1 MGDSSSK
8 YDPYTEYV
16 KNMYLVD
23 VIKEESGEATK
34 EFIEKLYG
42 DSTPTVG
49 EIQDKEIKPVK
60 SPMVILPAT
69 LKDIPL
75 DEDGIIQG
83 NPVYGGEIVIPIKSE
98 IKYLNNL
105 ETNSGW
111 THDGH
116 TILIWTQGARIR
128 TDRLSYKTCI
138 KMGLSP
144 ELDSI
149 LLEIKKVFPPPSKGP
164 DQIMKRIPGI
174 NQRVKNPLN
183 NHWQELSTVIITLND
198 IHHWSR
204 EQIADWLDT
213 LDDQPK
219 FSVLEGGEPLDE

>member
-49 EIQDKEIKPVK
+49 EIQYKEIKPVK
-60 SPMVILPAT
+60 NPMVILPAT

-83 NPVYGGEIVIPIKSE
+83 KFVAQ
-98 IKYLNNL
+98 YLNNL

-128 TDRLSYKTCI
+128 TDRLSYKTYV
-138 KMGLSP
+138 KMGFSL
-144 ELDSI
+144 ELDYI
-149 LLEIKKVFPPPSKGP
+149 LLEIEKVFPPNSKGP
-164 DQIMKRIPGI
+164 DQLMKKIPGI
-174 NQRVKNPLN
+174 NQRVKNPIGGYY
-183 NHWQELSTVIITLND
+183 QDLSTVIITLND

-219 FSVLEGGEPLDE
+219 FSVLEGGKPL